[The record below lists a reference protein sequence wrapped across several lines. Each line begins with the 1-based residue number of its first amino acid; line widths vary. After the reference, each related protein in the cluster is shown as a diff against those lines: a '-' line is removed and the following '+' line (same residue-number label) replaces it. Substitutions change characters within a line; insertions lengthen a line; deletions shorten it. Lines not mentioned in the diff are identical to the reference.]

1 MANPRTIKVVVSVPL
16 LQGDALQTAVAEL
29 REIGL
34 EVDSVLDK
42 IGLVTGMVAE
52 NKLAKLRQVEGVA
65 SAREEKAIHLA
76 CANHRRF
83 LNQLSR
89 HVPALN

>member
-76 CANHRRF
+76 
-83 LNQLSR
+83 
-89 HVPALN
+89 